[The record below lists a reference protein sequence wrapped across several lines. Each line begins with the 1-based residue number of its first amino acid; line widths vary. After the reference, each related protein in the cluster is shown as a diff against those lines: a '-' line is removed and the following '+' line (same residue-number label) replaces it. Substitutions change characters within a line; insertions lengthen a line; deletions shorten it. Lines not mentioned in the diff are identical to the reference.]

1 MPREK
6 EAFRDNLE
14 RIDAMFPGKEL
25 LTRAD
30 VVRGFG
36 LTRKAVERMLA
47 GRMFDGKYISKAALA
62 RLIS

>member
-47 GRMFDGKYISKAALA
+47 GKMFDGQYISKAALA

>member
-1 MPREK
+1 
-6 EAFRDNLE
+6 
-14 RIDAMFPGKEL
+14 MFPGKEL

-47 GRMFDGKYISKAALA
+47 GKMFDGKYISKAALA